1 MASITPRSGK
11 FQLRVKHRLLP
22 KPFFFTFDT
31 YDRASTY
38 GQQLEALLARGI
50 VPQDLLEPPEPG
62 RKADP
67 RLSVVIGEYLNL
79 APVAETDV
87 PLLQLIRGEVGEA
100 RVSDVTVRWAEDYVR
115 QLKAEKNLAPG
126 SIRKRVG
133 SLGRVVDWH
142 INRTTEK
149 NETRPPNALRLLPRG
164 YSAYNQ
170 QDAENLPAD
179 ATPKTDISRDHRL
192 EPETEAAVRR
202 ALAGEK
208 RPDRERPWPADP
220 GFPVLFDLIINT
232 GMRLSE
238 CFRLR
243 VGQLDL
249 QGRVIHVEG
258 SKGHRGKLK
267 PRTVPMGSKLASQ
280 LRDWCAGRTGLVFD
294 YWDGTVDDKRR
305 CSARLSARFATL
317 FDYAGAPHL
326 TEHDLRHE
334 ATCRWFELRRPAGGW
349 TFNEVEIC
357 KIMGWTDTRMA
368 LRYAS
373 LRGSDLSA
381 RMD

>member
-1 MASITPRSGK
+1 MASITERAGK
-11 FQLRVKHRLLP
+11 FQLRVKNRLLP

-31 YDRASTY
+31 YERAQTY
-38 GQQLEALLARGI
+38 GQQLEALLDRGI
-50 VPQDLLEPPEPG
+50 VPQDLLEPAEPG

-115 QLKAEKNLAPG
+115 KLKAEKNLAPG

-170 QDAENLPAD
+170 QDAENLPD
-179 ATPKTDISRDHRL
+179 GMRPKVDVSRGFRL
-192 EPETEAAVRR
+192 GEEIEAAVKRV
-202 ALAGEK
+202 LAGEK
-208 RPDRERPWPADP
+208 RADRERPWPTDP

-232 GMRLSE
+232 GMRLIE

-243 VGQLDL
+243 VDQLDL
-249 QGRVIHVEG
+249 QGRLIHVEG

-267 PRTVPMGSKLASQ
+267 PRTVPISTKMADQ
-280 LRDWCAGRTGLVFD
+280 LRAWCEGRKGLVFD
-294 YWDGTVDDKRR
+294 YWDGSPDDKRR
-305 CSARLSARFATL
+305 CSARLSARFSTL
-317 FDYAGAPHL
+317 FDYAGVPHL

-334 ATCRWFELRRPAGGW
+334 AACRWFLMRLPGGGW
-349 TFNEVEIC
+349 TFSEIEVC
-357 KIMGWTDTRMA
+357 KIMGWEDTRMA